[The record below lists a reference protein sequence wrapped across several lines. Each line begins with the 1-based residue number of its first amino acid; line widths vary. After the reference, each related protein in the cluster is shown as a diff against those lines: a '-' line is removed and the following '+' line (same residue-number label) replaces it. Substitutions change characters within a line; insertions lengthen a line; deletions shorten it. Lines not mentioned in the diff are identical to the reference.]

1 MNRPLS
7 PELQEAF
14 AQFLTQL
21 RQSFGEDLLGVY
33 ALAQDRPRVI
43 AVIETFMTSEQA
55 QSLMTAYEETL
66 NPDIGLTIFTVGALQ
81 QGHPYEANFS
91 YEQDSHPMAQGD
103 TALSDDDLALTNTT
117 RLRALHQRGYV
128 LAGPMIGQI
137 IPRVSNDDY
146 RVALRREA
154 ERRLTKLTTHSTET
168 ILHLCRIL
176 AFWRIGLVLPIDD
189 VGAWSLKNLDPRFQ
203 TLIERASIEYQSGTE
218 PGTYNSYQ
226 LDQFAEYVRDM
237 MRR

>member
-1 MNRPLS
+1 M
-7 PELQEAF
+7 QETF

-33 ALAQDRPRVI
+33 ALVQDRPRVF

-55 QSLMTAYEETL
+55 NSLTYAYRKTL
-66 NPDIGLTIFTVGALQ
+66 NPDVGLTIFTVGALQ
-81 QGHPYEANFS
+81 QGHPYEAN
-91 YEQDSHPMAQGD
+91 YTYTIDQHPMAQGD
-103 TALSDDDLALTNTT
+103 RDLSDDDLTLMNTAH
-117 RLRALHQRGYV
+117 LRALHHRGHV
-128 LAGPMIGQI
+128 LAGPTIKQRL
-137 IPRVSNDDY
+137 PAVSDDDY

-154 ERRLTKLTTHSTET
+154 QRRLTKLSTHSTET

-176 AFWRIGLVLPIDD
+176 AFWRIGLVLPIDE

-203 TLIERASIEYQSGTE
+203 AMIERASIEYQSGSE
-218 PGTYNSYQ
+218 PGVYNTYQ

-237 MRR
+237 IRR